1 MIGVVTG
8 FAIIFTV
15 VGAGFALGRAGVFGG
30 DGGRLVLNRVAF
42 HAATPALLFTVV
54 AESDQEELF
63 SPVILVSLLAAV
75 VTALI
80 YAGVSAVFFRRDLA
94 TTTMGA
100 AAASYVNSNNIGL
113 PVGIYVLG
121 TGAYV
126 APVIVLQVV
135 LFTPLIL
142 ALITAEDH
150 RGASRA
156 RRIGHSLRE
165 ALATPLVLGSI
176 AGLVVCLAGWEIPQ
190 PVMAPLELLG
200 GASIPLILMSFG
212 ASLTEQKML
221 DSPADRP
228 AALVATAMKLVLMP
242 AVALVLS
249 LALGLSGTQLY
260 AALILAALP
269 TAQNVYNY
277 AATYRKGEIVARDT
291 VFLSTFLALPVMLG
305 IAALFGG

>member
-30 DGGRLVLNRVAF
+30 HGGRLVLNRVAF

-54 AESDQEELF
+54 AKSDQAELF

-80 YAGVSAVFFRRDLA
+80 YAAVSTVFFRRDLA

-142 ALITAEDH
+142 
-150 RGASRA
+150 
-156 RRIGHSLRE
+156 
-165 ALATPLVLGSI
+165 
-176 AGLVVCLAGWEIPQ
+176 
-190 PVMAPLELLG
+190 
-200 GASIPLILMSFG
+200 MSFG

-228 AALVATAMKLVLMP
+228 TALVATAMKLVLMP

-305 IAALFGG
+305 IAALYGG